1 MQVLVFLDL
10 DDTLFHSRAKC
21 PEDQALYP
29 VAYLPDGS
37 AHSWM
42 SARQRALWVLL
53 AQGASLIPTTA
64 RDLAAFKRVDLP
76 FKSWRILDHGGVIL
90 DPADRPDPA
99 WLAQSAE
106 AAGKT
111 LTGLEA
117 LLALTQGRIAREGLA
132 VRARII
138 ADFDIPFY
146 LVAKYRGDRAQD
158 LDRLQSIWLDWV
170 QGQGDAYRL
179 HRNGNNLVVLPH
191 WLGKEHAVR
200 ALIARLGP
208 ALTLGIGDSLSDAPF
223 LAECDYA
230 VLPRA
235 SQLFA
240 AGLGPLLGG
249 PESMSQPWPESDR

>member
-21 PEDQALYP
+21 PEDQALSP

-42 SARQRALWVLL
+42 SARQQALWGLL
-53 AQGASLIPTTA
+53 EQGASLIPTTA
-64 RDLAAFKRVDLP
+64 RDLGAFKRVDLP
-76 FKSWRILDHGGVIL
+76 FTSWRILDHGGVIL
-90 DPADRPDPA
+90 NPQDQPDPD
-99 WLAQSAE
+99 WLVHSAE
-106 AAGKT
+106 AAAKT
-111 LTGLEA
+111 LPGLAA
-117 LLALTQGRIAREGLA
+117 LLALTQDLIARKGLA

-138 ADFDIPFY
+138 VDFDIPFY
-146 LVAKYRGDRAQD
+146 LVAKYRGDRTQD

-179 HRNGNNLVVLPH
+179 YRNGNNLVVLPR
-191 WLGKEHAVR
+191 WLGKEYAVR
-200 ALIARLGP
+200 ALIARLRP
-208 ALTLGIGDSLSDAPF
+208 ALTLGIGDSLSDADF

-240 AGLGPLLGG
+240 AGLGALLRG
-249 PESMSQPWPESDR
+249 PKAIPQP